1 MIIIGT
7 PFVSSQSGKSRL
19 AAKVD
24 IDGDSREVW
33 FEVESQFEKYL
44 CYERGDAFV
53 VAILNY
59 AMRYGHDMESKA
71 PIGED
76 LYYQLTTDLIPALAD
91 NSKAMYH
98 TKLIAEVD
106 STVLPNMGAVGT
118 GISCGVDSFHSL
130 AMETQGKFPKHKLTH
145 LAFNNVGSHGEGEY
159 AQKLF
164 TERKGLAK
172 KFCEEFGFVYVEGNS
187 NLHDAIP
194 QNHLRSHTY
203 SSMFSV
209 FALQKLYSV
218 YYYASSGHPYG
229 HFSLKDNEK
238 FDAGDYEL
246 LSLKDFSTHSLLI
259 YSEGGEKNRFEKVKE
274 VVNYPPSF
282 NYLNVCLNQF
292 HNCGKC
298 EKCVRTLVALDALD
312 KLDEYKNVFDIGY
325 YRANKNYYHKRLVL
339 GTLQKN
345 DMYAG
350 VYPLLKNRISF
361 MAKISGFCSYLKVC
375 VIHNVGNV
383 LKFLLPM
390 GVVERLKK
398 MVFGR

>member
-1 MIIIGT
+1 MIVIEKPYIST
-7 PFVSSQSGKSRL
+7 ENGKSRL
-19 AAKVD
+19 VAKVSL
-24 IDGDSREVW
+24 DGDSREVW

-76 LYYQLTTDLIPALAD
+76 LYYQLTTDLIPALAN
-91 NSKAMYH
+91 NSKTMH
-98 TKLIAEVD
+98 RTNLIAEVD
-106 STVLPNMGAVGT
+106 STVLSNAGAVGT

-259 YSEGGEKNRFEKVKE
+259 YSEGGEKNRFEKVKTI
-274 VVNYPPSF
+274 VNYPPSY

-298 EKCVRTLVALDALD
+298 EKCVRTLVALDALNA
-312 KLDEYKNVFDIGY
+312 LDNYKNVFDVDY
-325 YRANKNYYHKRLVL
+325 YRTHKNFYYSRLYK
-339 GTLQKN
+339 GTLEKN

-350 VYPLLKNRISF
+350 VYPLLAKRISVF
-361 MAKISGFCSYLKVC
+361 AKITGLLFFTKSSIRIFLGSVVKKILPKKV
-375 VIHNVGNV
+375 IE
-383 LKFLLPM
+383 LIRK
-390 GVVERLKK
+390 
-398 MVFGR
+398 